1 MPSLPNRVVI
11 TEVALR
17 DGLQNEDAHVDTAAK
32 EALARDLAT
41 TGVPRLE
48 VGAFVRP
55 DRVPQMADS
64 DELLH
69 RIGDLAPVLE
79 LCALAPNV
87 RGAHRAVAT
96 EVAEVRLFMSASEG
110 HSQANTGRTV
120 EDGVTA
126 VLAAAEVVRSAGKQV
141 SVGIATAFVC
151 PFDGEIASGTVAGL
165 VRRLAAEG
173 ISRFGLADTIG
184 KAHPAQIRQT
194 LQQVRDAT
202 PGVDIGLHLH
212 DTYGTGLANAWV
224 GLEEGV
230 TWFDSAAG
238 GTGGCPFA
246 PGAAG
251 NIATEDL
258 VFLCHA
264 AGIRTGVDL
273 DRLNEVVDQL
283 PALLGHAV
291 DSRQARIRK
300 GGQPAA

>member
-1 MPSLPNRVVI
+1 MSSLPDRIVI

-17 DGLQNEDAHVDTAAK
+17 DGLQNEDAHVDTTQK
-32 EALARDLAT
+32 EALARQLAA
-41 TGVPRLE
+41 TGIPRLE

-55 DRVPQMADS
+55 DKVPQMADS

-69 RIGDLAPVLE
+69 RIADLAPAVD
-79 LCALAPNV
+79 LCAIAPNA

-96 EVAEVRLFMSASEG
+96 DVAEVRLFLSASEG
-110 HSQANTGRTV
+110 HSQANTGRSV
-120 EDGVTA
+120 EEGVIA
-126 VLAAAEVVRSAGKQV
+126 VLDAAEVVRSAGKQV
-141 SVGIATAFVC
+141 AVGVATAFMC
-151 PFDGEIASGTVAGL
+151 PFDGEVAPRTVAGL
-165 VRRLAAEG
+165 VRRLAAAG

-184 KAHPAQIRQT
+184 KAHPGQIRET
-194 LQQVRDAT
+194 LQEVRDAA
-202 PGVDIGLHLH
+202 PDVDLGLHLH

-224 GLEEGV
+224 GLEEGI

-264 AGIRTGVDL
+264 AGIDTGVDL
-273 DRLNEVVDQL
+273 HRLNDVVEQL
-283 PALLGHAV
+283 PALLGHGV
-291 DSRQARIRK
+291 DSRQARIRA
-300 GGQPAA
+300 GQPAA